1 MSSTRPTIRSI
12 LAPTAAKAVA
22 VVATGAAAAAL
33 SLTATAGAATGGA
46 ATGGAHARSA
56 AASSFSFALKPS
68 STAIS
73 ACLSKAGG
81 HVTITPGALNDT
93 MKVNLRGMPPNT
105 GFDLF
110 VIQQPTAPFGVSWYQ
125 SDMQTN
131 DYGSG
136 SATVRGVF
144 DAETFSVSPGGTT
157 TFAPTHQFHLGVWF
171 DDPNVPFNLGCE
183 PGASQ
188 PAVTPFNGEQHAGI
202 QVVNT
207 AQFPVDA
214 GPLSHVHR

>member
-12 LAPTAAKAVA
+12 LAPTAGKAVGVIA
-22 VVATGAAAAAL
+22 AGAFAAAL

-46 ATGGAHARSA
+46 HARSTD
-56 AASSFSFALKPS
+56 ASSFSFGLKPS
-68 STAIS
+68 SAAIS
-73 ACLSKAGG
+73 ACLPKAGG
-81 HVTITPGALNDT
+81 HVTITPGKLNDT
-93 MKVNLRGMPPNT
+93 MKVNLHGMPANT

-125 SDMQTN
+125 SDIQTN
-131 DYGSG
+131 DNGYG
-136 SATVRGVF
+136 SATVKGIF

-157 TFAPTHQFHLGVWF
+157 TFAPTHQYHLGVWF
-171 DDPNVPFNLGCE
+171 NDPNVPFNLGCE
-183 PGASQ
+183 PGATQ
-188 PAVTPFNGEQHAGI
+188 AIVTPFNGEQHAGI

>member
-22 VVATGAAAAAL
+22 VVATGAFAAAL
-33 SLTATAGAATGGA
+33 SLTATAGA

-56 AASSFSFALKPS
+56 AASSFSFGLKPS
-68 STAIS
+68 SSAIS
-73 ACLSKAGG
+73 ACLAKAGG
-81 HVTITPGALNDT
+81 HATITTGKLNDT
-93 MKVNLRGMPPNT
+93 MKVSLHGMPPNT

-125 SDMQTN
+125 SDIQAN
-131 DYGSG
+131 DNGYG
-136 SATVRGVF
+136 SATVKGIF

-157 TFAPTHQFHLGVWF
+157 TFAQTHQYHLGVWF
-171 DDPNVPFNLGCE
+171 NDPNVPFNLGCE
-183 PGASQ
+183 PGATQ
-188 PAVTPFNGEQHAGI
+188 AIVTPFNGEQHAGI

-207 AQFPVDA
+207 AQFPVAA

>member
-22 VVATGAAAAAL
+22 VVATGAFAAAL
-33 SLTATAGAATGGA
+33 SLTATAGAATGSA
-46 ATGGAHARSA
+46 QARSTD
-56 AASSFSFALKPS
+56 ASSFSFGLKPS
-68 STAIS
+68 SSAIS
-73 ACLSKAGG
+73 GCLPKAGG
-81 HVTITPGALNDT
+81 HVTITPGKLNDT
-93 MKVNLRGMPPNT
+93 MKVNLHGMPPNT

-125 SDMQTN
+125 SDIQSN
-131 DYGSG
+131 DNGYG
-136 SATVRGVF
+136 SATVKGIF

-157 TFAPTHQFHLGVWF
+157 TFAPTHQYHLGVWF
-171 DDPNVPFNLGCE
+171 NDPNVPFNLGCE
-183 PGASQ
+183 PGATQ
-188 PAVTPFNGEQHAGI
+188 AIVTPFNGEQHAGI